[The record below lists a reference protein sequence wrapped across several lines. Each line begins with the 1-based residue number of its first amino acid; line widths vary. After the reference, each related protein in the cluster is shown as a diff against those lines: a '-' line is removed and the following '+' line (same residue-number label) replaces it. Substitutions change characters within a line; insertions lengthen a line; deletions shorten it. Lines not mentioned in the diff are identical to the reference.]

1 MDEETRK
8 HIAAKQRHRFFQLCI
23 TIGVFVSTFVGYFF
37 PYHGEFAVA
46 AGVATNLIWI
56 WEQ

>member
-1 MDEETRK
+1 MS
-8 HIAAKQRHRFFQLCI
+8 RHRFFQLCI

-37 PYHGEFAVA
+37 PYHGEFAIA

>member
-1 MDEETRK
+1 MKRFLHRME
-8 HIAAKQRHRFFQLCI
+8 RHRWFQLII
-23 TIGVFVSTFVGYFF
+23 TSGVIVSTAVGYFF

-56 WEQ
+56 WEA